1 MPVCMPS
8 ADMGRMALIYIV
20 SSMRPIRTKFNALD
34 CSTLSKAKQIKRFMY
49 PSLV

>member
-20 SSMRPIRTKFNALD
+20 SSMRPIRTNYLLVLNQLALKF
-34 CSTLSKAKQIKRFMY
+34 
-49 PSLV
+49 SLN